1 MKKDIL
7 KVVMA
12 IGCTL
17 LAVATATYL
26 NDLEYKAK
34 KEAKKKQKTEASQI
48 YENNLN
54 NTRFNLPILLIDTS
68 GQKVSRNQ
76 EIAVNLQ
83 VYNNKNGVNT
93 LDDKPKVTSK
103 ANIKIR
109 GNSSSKYPKKQFSL
123 ELISGKG
130 EDKDASLLGMP
141 KESEWVLNGPF
152 LDKSLMRNYIALN
165 TASKIMEY
173 APRAK
178 FCEVIMVEDG
188 DKELTE
194 DNYRGVYIL
203 VEKIKRD
210 DKRVDITKTIDNI
223 NETSFILAK
232 DRQKEHDIPLTS
244 YGKETHQYF
253 YGLNVVYPKKDL
265 TPEKYNYIEDEISK
279 FERILYS
286 DKFNHPTEGYSKYI
300 NVDTFVDYYI
310 INEFF
315 KNTDAGMLSTYVYKD
330 YEEKMK
336 AGPVWDFNESLGN
349 SLNKDGQVYDYT
361 EFTMIHK
368 PWFDRLMMDVNF
380 ADKVVNR
387 YKELR
392 KTYLSDEYLTNFI
405 DETVE
410 LLGTSAK
417 RNFDRWPIELSNQ
430 AKVFEESG
438 DITDNYSADLDI
450 YIKYLEEH
458 RHLLKNTDKMAT
470 SYEEEISL
478 MKNFIA
484 NRGKWMDSNV
494 DSLKKWAK

>member
-7 KVVMA
+7 KVAMA
-12 IGCTL
+12 ISCII
-17 LAVATATYL
+17 LALTTATYL
-26 NDLEYKAK
+26 NYLKDKAK
-34 KEAKKKQKTEASQI
+34 NEDKKEQKAKVEQI
-48 YENNLN
+48 YENNLSS
-54 NTRFNLPILLIDTS
+54 TSYNLPVLLLDTS
-68 GQKVSRNQ
+68 GQQIVRDKDVT
-76 EIAVNLQ
+76 ANLQ
-83 VYNNKNGVNT
+83 IYNNKNGINS
-93 LDDKPKVTSK
+93 LNDKPEYTSK
-103 ANIKIR
+103 VNLKIR

-123 ELISGKG
+123 ELVNGKG
-130 EDKDASLLGMP
+130 DEKEAKLLGMP
-141 KESEWVLNGPF
+141 KESDWVLNGPF

-165 TASKIMEY
+165 VSSKIMEY
-173 APRAK
+173 APKVK

-188 DKELTE
+188 KKELSE
-194 DNYRGVYIL
+194 DNYRGVYVL

-210 DKRVDITKTIDNI
+210 ESRVDITKTLGNV

-232 DRQKEHDIPLTS
+232 DRQKEEDIKLDS

-265 TPEKYNYIEDEISK
+265 TPEKYDYIMDEINK

-286 DKFNHPTEGYSKYI
+286 DKFNHPTQGYSKYI

-349 SLNKDGQVYDYT
+349 TQNEEGKVYDYT

-380 ADKVVNR
+380 ANKVVER

-392 KTYLSDEYLTNFI
+392 KTYFSDSYLIKFI

-410 LLGTSAK
+410 LLGEASK
-417 RNFDRWPIELSNQ
+417 RNVDRWPIYISNQ
-430 AKVFEESG
+430 AKLFEENG
-438 DITDNYSADLDI
+438 DITDNYFSDLDL
-450 YIKYLEEH
+450 YIEYLENH
-458 RHLLKNTDKMAT
+458 KNLLKNTDGMAT
-470 SYEEEISL
+470 SYEEEINL
-478 MKNFIA
+478 MKNFIVK
-484 NRGKWMDSNV
+484 RGKWMDSNI
-494 DSLKKWAK
+494 DSLTKWAK

>member
-12 IGCTL
+12 IGFIV
-17 LAVATATYL
+17 LAVVTATYL
-26 NDLEYKAK
+26 NDLEYKVK
-34 KEAKKKQKTEASQI
+34 KEDKKNQKIQASQI

-54 NTRFNLPILLIDTS
+54 DTSFNLPVLLIDTL
-68 GQKVSRNQ
+68 GQQVSRNQ
-76 EIAVNLQ
+76 EISGNLQ
-83 VYNNKNGVNT
+83 VYDNKDVVNT

-103 ANIKIR
+103 VNIKIR
-109 GNSSSKYPKKQFSL
+109 GNSSTKYPKKQFSL
-123 ELISGKG
+123 ELINGKG
-130 EDKDASLLGMP
+130 EDKDVSLLGMP

-173 APRAK
+173 APRVK

-188 DKELTE
+188 NKELSE
-194 DNYRGVYIL
+194 NNYRGVYTL

-210 DKRVDITKTIDNI
+210 DKSVDITKTIDNI
-223 NETSFILAK
+223 SETSFILAK
-232 DRQKEHDIPLTS
+232 DRQKKDDIPINS
-244 YGKETHQYF
+244 YGKETHEYF
-253 YGLNVVYPKKDL
+253 YGLNVAYPKKDL
-265 TPEKYNYIEDEISK
+265 TPEKYNYIVDEVSK
-279 FERILYS
+279 VERVLYS

-300 NVDTFVDYYI
+300 DVDTFVDYYI

-368 PWFDRLMMDVNF
+368 PWFDRLMMDINF
-380 ADKVVNR
+380 ANKVVER

-405 DETVE
+405 DETVK
-410 LLGTSAK
+410 LLGTSSK
-417 RNFDRWPIELSNQ
+417 RNFDRWPIEISNQ

-458 RHLLKNTDKMAT
+458 KHLLKNTDKMAT

-478 MKNFIA
+478 MKNFIV
-484 NRGKWMDSNV
+484 NRGKWMDSNI

>member
-1 MKKDIL
+1 MKRDIL
-7 KVVMA
+7 KVAMA
-12 IGCTL
+12 ISCII
-17 LAVATATYL
+17 LALVTATYL

-34 KEAKKKQKTEASQI
+34 KEAKKKQNTEAGQI

-54 NTRFNLPILLIDTS
+54 NTSFNLPVLLIDTS
-68 GQKVSRNQ
+68 GQQISRSQ
-76 EIAVNLQ
+76 EITANLQ
-83 VYNNKNGVNT
+83 VYNNKSGVNT
-93 LDDKPKVTSK
+93 LNDKPNITSR

-109 GNSSSKYPKKQFSL
+109 GNSSSHYPKKQFSL
-123 ELISGKG
+123 ELINGKG
-130 EDKDASLLGMP
+130 EDKEVSLLGMP

-178 FCEVIMVEDG
+178 FCEVIMVKDG

-210 DKRVDITKTIDNI
+210 DKRVDITKTLDNI

-232 DRQKEHDIPLTS
+232 DRQKEDDISVTS
-244 YGKETHQYF
+244 YGKETDQYF

-265 TPEKYNYIEDEISK
+265 TPEKYDYIMDEINN

-300 NVDTFVDYYI
+300 DVDTFVDYYI

-330 YEEKMK
+330 YEEKIK
-336 AGPVWDFNESLGN
+336 AGPVWDFNESMGN
-349 SLNKDGQVYDYT
+349 TINKDEQVYDYT

-368 PWFDRLMMDVNF
+368 PWFDRLIMDINF
-380 ADKVVNR
+380 ANKVVET

-392 KTYLSDEYLTNFI
+392 KTYLSDEYLTKFI

-410 LLGTSAK
+410 LLGGSIK
-417 RNFDRWPIELSNQ
+417 RNFDRWPIYISNQ

-438 DITDNYSADLDI
+438 EITSDSSVNLDI

-458 RHLLKNTDKMAT
+458 KHLLKNTDGIAT
-470 SYEEEISL
+470 SYEEEINL
-478 MKNFIA
+478 MKNFIV
-484 NRGKWMDSNV
+484 NRGKWMDSNI

>member
-12 IGCTL
+12 IGFIV

-26 NDLEYKAK
+26 NDLEYKVK
-34 KEAKKKQKTEASQI
+34 KEDKKNQKTQASQI

-54 NTRFNLPILLIDTS
+54 DTSFNLPVLLIDTL
-68 GQKVSRNQ
+68 GQQVSRNQ
-76 EIAVNLQ
+76 EIAGNLQ

-103 ANIKIR
+103 VNIKIR
-109 GNSSSKYPKKQFSL
+109 GNSSTKYPKKQFSL
-123 ELISGKG
+123 ELINGKG
-130 EDKDASLLGMP
+130 EDKDVSLLGMP

-173 APRAK
+173 APRVK
-178 FCEVIMVEDG
+178 FCEVIMVDDG
-188 DKELTE
+188 NKEVNE

-223 NETSFILAK
+223 SETSFILAK
-232 DRQKEHDIPLTS
+232 DRQKEDDIPINS
-244 YGKETHQYF
+244 YGKETYQYF
-253 YGLNVVYPKKDL
+253 YGLNVTYPKKDL
-265 TPEKYNYIEDEISK
+265 TPEKYNYILDEVSK
-279 FERILYS
+279 VERILYS

-300 NVDTFVDYYI
+300 DVDTFVDYYI

-349 SLNKDGQVYDYT
+349 TLNKDGQVYDYT

-380 ADKVVNR
+380 ANKVVER

-405 DETVE
+405 DETVK

-417 RNFDRWPIELSNQ
+417 RNFDRWPIEISNQ

-458 RHLLKNTDKMAT
+458 KHLLKNTDGMAS

-478 MKNFIA
+478 MKNFIV
-484 NRGKWMDSNV
+484 NRGKWIDSNI

>member
-17 LAVATATYL
+17 LAVATAAYL
-26 NDLEYKAK
+26 NDLEDKAK
-34 KEAKKKQKTEASQI
+34 KEAKKNEKIEASQI
-48 YENNLN
+48 YENNLE
-54 NTRFNLPILLIDTS
+54 NTRFNLPVLLIDTS
-68 GQKVSRNQ
+68 GQQVSRNQ
-76 EIAVNLQ
+76 DIAVNLQ
-83 VYNNKNGVNT
+83 VYSNKNGVNT
-93 LDDKPKVTSK
+93 LDDRPKVTSK

-130 EDKDASLLGMP
+130 EDKDVSLLGMP

-188 DKELTE
+188 NKELSE
-194 DNYRGVYIL
+194 ENYRGVYIL
-203 VEKIKRD
+203 TEKIKRD
-210 DKRVDITKTIDNI
+210 DKRVDITKTLENV
-223 NETSFILAK
+223 NESSFILAK
-232 DRQKEHDIPLTS
+232 DRQKEGDIPLSS

-265 TPEKYNYIEDEISK
+265 TPEKYNYIIDEVSE
-279 FERILYS
+279 FERVLYS
-286 DKFNHPTEGYSKYI
+286 DKFNHPTQGYSKYI
-300 NVDTFVDYYI
+300 DVDTFVDYYI

-330 YEEKMK
+330 YEEKIK

-380 ADKVVNR
+380 SDKVVER

-392 KTYLSDEYLTNFI
+392 QTYLSDEYLTNFI

-410 LLGTSAK
+410 LLGDSTK
-417 RNFDRWPIELSNQ
+417 RNFERWPIYLSNQ

-438 DITDNYSADLDI
+438 YITDNYSADLDI
-450 YIKYLEEH
+450 YINYLEEH
-458 RHLLKNTDKMAT
+458 KHLLKNTDSMAT
-470 SYEEEISL
+470 SYDEEISL
-478 MKNFIA
+478 MKNFIV
-484 NRGKWMDSNV
+484 NRGKWMDLNI